1 MKNRIKLVFSL
12 ALFSMIS
19 IGAFAQNGSNY
30 SYEYND
36 DIYIDDDYR
45 EDGRNGTVNYG
56 DRNYDNGRKGDRYD
70 DRRGNNGRRD
80 RYYNNGRRDNRNYN
94 NRGRKNHRV
103 SYRSQRA
110 RKAMI
115 LDRAYH
121 RAYAD
126 GWLSR
131 RERRDLRQLES
142 RLGIYRL
149 DRRGRRICR

>member
-19 IGAFAQNGSNY
+19 IGTFAQSGSNF

-56 DRNYDNGRKGDRYD
+56 DRNYDD
-70 DRRGNNGRRD
+70 GRRSNGQRD
-80 RYYNNGRRDNRNYN
+80 RAYTNNRRDNRNYN
-94 NRGRKNHRV
+94 NHGRRNHKA

-115 LDRAYH
+115 LDRAYF